1 MPMKIQGGKFMG
13 YKIVT
18 DSCANLNDSQI
29 ENLGVEII
37 SLKYY
42 VGETGYDSY
51 IKGKKIDYSD
61 AYTILRNKGKITT
74 SLANREDCDKVI
86 LPLLESGED
95 VLVLAFSSGLSGTAQ
110 NIINAAEDYKGMF
123 PEREI
128 RVVDTLSASM
138 GEGLLVQYAA
148 KMKNEG
154 KALNEVADWVEENKL
169 HLCHTFTLDDLFF
182 LKRGGRLSG
191 TGAVVGSLMNIK
203 PLMHVANDGKLYVT
217 GKARGRKAAIE
228 HLINSVGEK
237 GVGIESQDIFIVH
250 GDCEDEARIIGEEV
264 KKRYNVKSVTYNC
277 LDPVI
282 VSHSG
287 PGTLAIFFLG
297 KER

>member
-1 MPMKIQGGKFMG
+1 MA

-18 DSCANLNDSQI
+18 DSCANLTDAQI
-29 ENLGVEII
+29 ENYGVEVI
-37 SLKYY
+37 SLKYFI
-42 VGETGYDSY
+42 EDTAYDSY
-51 IKGKKIDYSD
+51 IKGQKIDYSV
-61 AYTILRNKGKITT
+61 AYNILRNKGKITT
-74 SLANREDCDKVI
+74 TLANRDDCDKVVLPI
-86 LPLLESGED
+86 LDGGDD

-110 NIINAAEDYKGMF
+110 NIMNAAEDYKEMY
-123 PEREI
+123 PDRKI

-138 GEGLLVQYAA
+138 GEGLLVHYAV
-148 KMKNEG
+148 KLKQEG
-154 KALNEVADWVEENKL
+154 KSLEEVADWVEENKL
-169 HLCHTFTLDDLFF
+169 KMCHTFTLDDLFF

-191 TGAVVGSLMNIK
+191 ASAIAGSLMNIK

-217 GKARGRKAAIE
+217 GKARGRKAAIK
-228 HLINSVGEK
+228 HLVDSLDEK
-237 GVGIESQDIFIVH
+237 GVDIQNQDIFIVH
-250 GDCEDEARIIGEEV
+250 GDCEDEAILIGEEV

-297 KER
+297 NER

>member
-1 MPMKIQGGKFMG
+1 MG

-18 DSCANLNDSQI
+18 DSCANLTDEQI
-29 ENLGVEII
+29 AQYGVEII

-42 VGETGYDSY
+42 VEEVGYDSY
-51 IKGKKIDYSD
+51 IKGQKIDYSD
-61 AYTILRNKGKITT
+61 AYAILRQKGKITT

-86 LPLLESGED
+86 LPILEGGED
-95 VLVLAFSSGLSGTAQ
+95 VLVLAFSSGLSGTCQ
-110 NIINAAEDYKGMF
+110 NIINSAVDYKEMF

-138 GEGLLVQYAA
+138 GEGLLVHYAV

-154 KALNEVADWVEENKL
+154 KSLDEVANWAEQNKL
-169 HLCHTFTLDDLFF
+169 RLCHTFTLDDLFF

-191 TGAVVGSLMNIK
+191 TSAVVGSLMNIK

-217 GKARGRKAAIE
+217 GKARGRKAAIN
-228 HLINSVGEK
+228 HLIESVGEK
-237 GVGIESQDIFIVH
+237 GVDLKNQDIFIVH
-250 GDCEDEARIIGEEV
+250 GDCEDEAKIIGQEV
-264 KKRYNVKSVTYNC
+264 QKRYNVKSVTYNC

-297 KER
+297 NER

>member
-1 MPMKIQGGKFMG
+1 MG

-18 DSCANLNDSQI
+18 DSCANLTDKQI
-29 ENLGVEII
+29 EDYGVEII

-42 VGETGYDSY
+42 IDEKPYDSY
-51 IKGKKIDYSD
+51 IKGQKIDYST
-61 AYTILRNKGKITT
+61 AYSILRNKGKITT
-74 SLANREDCDKVI
+74 SLAHRDDCDKVI
-86 LPLLESGED
+86 LPLLEKGED
-95 VLVLAFSSGLSGTAQ
+95 VLVLAFSSGLSGTCQ
-110 NIINAAEDYKGMF
+110 NIINSAEDYKEMF

-138 GEGLLVQYAA
+138 GEGLLVHYAV
-148 KMKNEG
+148 KLKNEG
-154 KALNEVADWVEENKL
+154 KSLNEVADWVEQNKL
-169 HLCHTFTLDDLFF
+169 RLCHVFTLDDLFF

-217 GKARGRKAAIE
+217 GKARGRKAAIK
-228 HLINSVGEK
+228 HLIDSLSEK
-237 GVGIESQDIFIVH
+237 GVDVENQDIFIVH
-250 GDCEDEARIIGEEV
+250 GDCEDEAKIIGEEV
-264 KKRYNVKSVTYNC
+264 KKRYNVKSITYNC

-287 PGTLAIFFLG
+287 PGTLAVFFLG
-297 KER
+297 NER

>member
-1 MPMKIQGGKFMG
+1 MG

-18 DSCANLNDSQI
+18 DSCANLTDAQI
-29 ENLGVEII
+29 ENYGVEII

-42 VGETGYDSY
+42 IDEVGYDSY
-51 IKGKKIDYSD
+51 IKGQKIDYSN
-61 AYTILRNKGKITT
+61 AYAILRQKGKITT
-74 SLANREDCDKVI
+74 SLANRDDCDKVI
-86 LPLLESGED
+86 LPILESGED

-110 NIINAAEDYKGMF
+110 NIINSAEDYKEMF
-123 PEREI
+123 PERQI

-138 GEGLLVQYAA
+138 GEGLLVHYAV
-148 KMKNEG
+148 KLKNEG
-154 KALNEVADWVEENKL
+154 KTLEEVADWVEQNKL
-169 HLCHTFTLDDLFF
+169 RLCHTFTLDDLFF

-203 PLMHVANDGKLYVT
+203 PLMYVSDDGKLYVT
-217 GKARGRKAAIE
+217 GKARGRKAAIN
-228 HLINSVGEK
+228 HLIDSVGEK
-237 GVGIESQDIFIVH
+237 GVDIQNQDIFIVH
-250 GDCEDEARIIGEEV
+250 GDCEDEAKIIGEEV

-287 PGTLAIFFLG
+287 PGTLAVFFLG
-297 KER
+297 DKR